1 MAWNEVTITLVNL
14 TEQTGGK
21 PFSPISVWPV
31 IIPVPPKS
39 FFTGYL
45 LCPLSTKA
53 QRRKSSVHKRLLC
66 RKCPESLME
75 VICSGDNVFFFYQDF
90 LSFDIDK
97 SHDRRR
103 RAPLYHLDLLHKHLH
118 TSRAITADYS
128 PLHLARDWTGTK
140 VFWFPSANH

>member
-1 MAWNEVTITLVNL
+1 MAWNELTITLVNL

-75 VICSGDNVFFFYQDF
+75 VICSGDNMFF
-90 LSFDIDK
+90 LSIRIFF
-97 SHDRRR
+97 
-103 RAPLYHLDLLHKHLH
+103 HLTLTNHMTGGEGLRSTTSICFINTYIQAGRSLRITHLC
-118 TSRAITADYS
+118 T
-128 PLHLARDWTGTK
+128 
-140 VFWFPSANH
+140 

>member
-1 MAWNEVTITLVNL
+1 MGNLSLQFQFGQWSYQSPQKVSLLAICYALYPPRHKGVNRVCINVFCAESVQKVLWRSYVQGIT
-14 TEQTGGK
+14 
-21 PFSPISVWPV
+21 
-31 IIPVPPKS
+31 
-39 FFTGYL
+39 
-45 LCPLSTKA
+45 C
-53 QRRKSSVHKRLLC
+53 
-66 RKCPESLME
+66 
-75 VICSGDNVFFFYQDF
+75 FFFYQDF